1 MFTGIIE
8 KVGIIRNVKK
18 GNVSSRITVEVD
30 DILKDTKI
38 GDSISTNG
46 VCLTVSELYPR
57 SFTADVMAETLRRSN
72 LGDLNSGDKVN
83 LERALEVGGRLGG
96 HVVTGHI
103 DGIGKIVN
111 VTREDISVWITIITE
126 HNLIQYIVK
135 KGSIAIDGISLTVAS
150 VEEKTFKVSIIPHTA
165 KETTLLNKKIG
176 DEVNLECDILG
187 KYVEKFLGLKT
198 GNNNEVKKEIDYE
211 FLQKNGF
218 M

>member
-8 KVGIIRNVKK
+8 KIGIIRNVKK
-18 GNVSSRITVEVD
+18 GSNSSRLTVEVD

-46 VCLTVSELYPR
+46 VCLTVNDLCPR
-57 SFTADVMAETLRRSN
+57 SFTADVMAETLRKSN
-72 LGDLNSGDKVN
+72 LGDLNPGDKVN

-111 VTREDISVWITIITE
+111 ITREDISVWITIIPE
-126 HNLIQYIVK
+126 GNLIEYIVK

-150 VEEKTFKVSIIPHTA
+150 VEENIFKVSIIPHTS
-165 KETTLLNKKIG
+165 KETTLLTKKIG

-187 KYVEKFLGLKT
+187 KYIEKFLGLKT
-198 GNNNEVKKEIDYE
+198 DHNNEVKKEIDYE

>member
-8 KVGIIRNVKK
+8 KVGMIRSMKK
-18 GNVSSRITVEVD
+18 GSISSRITVEVD

-46 VCLTVSELYPR
+46 VCLTVSDLCLR
-57 SFTADVMAETLRRSN
+57 SFTADVMAETLRKSN
-72 LGDLNSGDKVN
+72 LGDLNPGDMVN

-103 DGIGKIVN
+103 DGIGKVVN
-111 VTREDISVWITIITE
+111 VTREDISVWITIIPE
-126 HNLIQYIVK
+126 DNLIQYIVK

-150 VEEKTFKVSIIPHTA
+150 VEEKAFKVSVIPHTA
-165 KETTLLNKKIG
+165 KETTLLTKKIG

-187 KYVEKFLGLKT
+187 KYVERFLGLKT
-198 GNNNEVKKEIDYE
+198 SNNNEVKREIDHE